1 MIVRVSAQEGED
13 GVQNALESKDH
24 RDDNS
29 EGSCHRV

>member
-1 MIVRVSAQEGED
+1 MTMRASAQEGEA
-13 GVQNALESKDH
+13 GLQNALESKDH